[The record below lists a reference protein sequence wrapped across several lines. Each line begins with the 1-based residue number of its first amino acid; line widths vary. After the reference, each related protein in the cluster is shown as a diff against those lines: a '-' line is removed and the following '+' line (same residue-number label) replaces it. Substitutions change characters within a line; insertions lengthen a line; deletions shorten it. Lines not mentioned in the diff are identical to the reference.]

1 MTMNTNHCIIHKEF
15 SVMLQKRI
23 QLSFSSPIDNLFA
36 RSIHEY
42 HDYRIPSTKHQ
53 TPIVKP

>member
-1 MTMNTNHCIIHKEF
+1 VNEEF
-15 SVMLQKRI
+15 RFMLQKRI